1 MGGQPVVE
9 LAPFASSSARDEGR
23 AASEGPLP
31 LDGGSCQER
40 GLEIEIRSALVS
52 RVVQTSVFAVG
63 GFVAAVGTI
72 ALAGRGSP
80 WAALAAAAAAVWS
93 LYFWRLIGLSVT
105 SRGEVL
111 EVRNLYATRRVP
123 RSAVR
128 SVTLGPSNVA
138 KAPSRTV
145 VIELADGSL
154 LPLDACARTVQPPR
168 RARRVA
174 ELQRRLAEWAAAVD
188 GAGSGA

>member
-1 MGGQPVVE
+1 M
-9 LAPFASSSARDEGR
+9 ADDSA
-23 AASEGPLP
+23 
-31 LDGGSCQER
+31 LDGLG
-40 GLEIEIRSALVS
+40 IEIRSALVS
-52 RVVQTSVFAVG
+52 RIVQASVFAAG
-63 GFVAAVGTI
+63 GFVAVVGTI

-80 WAALAAAAAAVWS
+80 WAALAAAAAAVWG

-105 SRGEVL
+105 SQGEVL

-123 RSAVR
+123 RSAIG
-128 SVTLGPSNVA
+128 SVTLGPSNIA

-145 VIELADGSL
+145 VLELVDGSS

-174 ELQRRLAEWAAAVD
+174 ELQRRLAEWAKPVEVHGREPEQPAAS
-188 GAGSGA
+188 AMGSRPARR

>member
-1 MGGQPVVE
+1 MAE
-9 LAPFASSSARDEGR
+9 LAPLASSSPPEQGR
-23 AASEGPLP
+23 AASEAPVS
-31 LDGGSCQER
+31 LDGGSRQER

-52 RVVQTSVFAVG
+52 RIVQTFVFAAG
-63 GFVAAVGTI
+63 GFVAVVGTI

-128 SVTLGPSNVA
+128 SVALGPSNVA

-145 VIELADGSL
+145 VLELADGSL

-174 ELQRRLAEWAAAVD
+174 ELQRRLAEWAEAVD
-188 GAGSGA
+188 GAGSGG